1 MRKIDLTQKNADVLK
16 EYQKERKNGCYD
28 EILEEYKDPATK
40 YCFNILNER
49 IISSYSIKLQAFRH
63 IQDLRRIKE
72 DDSFNYIYDLKEAMK
87 LFKFTKMLVDPSNNK
102 PMNLLDWQLNILFQA
117 NCWKDDKTHERR
129 YNRAIISMARTNGKS
144 MLATV
149 QLLYD
154 YIFNCMG
161 LTNQE
166 LLLAL
171 PSASQVEK
179 VWLYLISYFKALE
192 VHNWFSDW
200 ETENVV
206 EAQSEKVISRVTNNR
221 ILKRPFLSRRFDG
234 NHFSTCV
241 LDEVADSEN
250 QAVISESIG
259 KITSGMVQAENPMI
273 FTISTAYPNS
283 NCDFYHRQ
291 KSMFTVI
298 EKDYE
303 RISEDV
309 LCIIYQQDNQ
319 DEVLDD
325 STWIKSNPLLELD
338 SLRDRMIKQMHA
350 ELEDMRSKGKEYEF
364 LNKNMN
370 IWLNQSVNSY
380 LDLAAIEK
388 CVVPKPPIDIR
399 GRKVYIGIDLSNFS
413 DDTSIAFIYPYTDEN
428 GHNKYYVDEHSW
440 IPTARADGRID
451 VKEKQDNIPYRQ
463 LENKGFCT
471 ITTNRFGYINY
482 DQVFEWLMM
491 YIEDNE
497 LDVDSITYD
506 KWRSDKFIQKLEGNT
521 SFKLIPLQQTVFYLN
536 DTTKDFQKDVTEGK
550 ITFQDDGII
559 KTALSNAILYAKD
572 GLVKI
577 DKNAATKKIDC
588 ADAIIDAYYRARLY
602 FDDIEIVEKASRHPL
617 ENMTNAQINKIFD
630 EDYTF

>member
-1 MRKIDLTQKNADVLK
+1 MRQIDLTKKGADVLA
-16 EYQKERKNGCYD
+16 EYQKERNDGCYD
-28 EILEEYKDPATK
+28 EVLKEYKDPATR
-40 YCFNILNER
+40 YCFDILNQK
-49 IISSYSIKLQAFRH
+49 IVSAYTIKLQAFRH
-63 IQDLRRIKE
+63 VQDLRRIKE
-72 DDSFNYIYDLKEAMK
+72 DDSFNYYYDLSEAKKMYM
-87 LFKFTKMLVDPSNNK
+87 FTTKLVDPSNNQ
-102 PMNLLDWQLNILFQA
+102 PMHLLDWQLNILFQA

-129 YNRAIISMARTNGKS
+129 YNRAIVSMARTNGKS

-192 VHNWFSDW
+192 VHDWFVDW
-200 ETENVV
+200 ETEGAV
-206 EAQSEKVISRVTNNR
+206 EAQSEKVISRATNNR

-259 KITSGMVQAENPMI
+259 KITSGMVQVHNPMI

-283 NCDFYHRQ
+283 NCDFYKQQ
-291 KSMFTVI
+291 KAMFRNM

-309 LCIIYQQDNQ
+309 LCIIYQQDDQ

-338 SLRDRMIKQMHA
+338 SLRDRMIKQMHS
-350 ELEDMRSKGKEYEF
+350 ELEDMRAKGKEYEF

-370 IWLNQSVNSY
+370 IWLNQSVDNY
-380 LDLAAIEK
+380 LDLKDIENAVIDQK
-388 CVVPKPPIDIR
+388 PIDIH
-399 GRKVYIGIDLSNFS
+399 GRKVFIGIDLSNFS
-413 DDTSIAFIYPYTDEN
+413 DDTSIAFIYPYKDDN
-428 GHNKYYVDEHSW
+428 GNKRFYIDQHSW
-440 IPTARADGRID
+440 IPTARADGRIE
-451 VKEKQDNIPYRQ
+451 VKEKQDGIPYRQ

-471 ITTNRFGYINY
+471 VTRNRFGYINY
-482 DQVFEWLMM
+482 DQVFDWLMNF
-491 YIEDNE
+491 IDDNE

-506 KWRSDKFIQKLEGNT
+506 KWRSDKFVKLLESNT
-521 SFKLIPLQQTVFYLN
+521 PFRLIPLQQTTLYLN
-536 DTTKDFQKDVTEGK
+536 DTTKDFQRDIAEGK
-550 ITFQDDGII
+550 IKYLDDEII
-559 KTALSNAILYAKD
+559 KAALSNAVLYQKE

-577 DKNAATKKIDC
+577 DKNLATKKIDC

-602 FDDIEIVEKASRHPL
+602 FDDIEDDEKPSKHPFA
-617 ENMTNAQINKIFD
+617 NMTNAQINKVFD
-630 EDYTF
+630 ENYTF